1 MFNFVELKLNKMGT
15 ISFLPALDTH
25 RDRLMSFAFNLTKNS
40 DDAKDLLQETYLRAL
55 NNQDKFQEGTN
66 IKAWLLTIMRNIFIN
81 NYRKKVK
88 TRILFDSTDNLYFIN
103 SGPNQIGNQG
113 ESNLLNE
120 ELTMILDELDESL
133 RFPFIR
139 HFEGYKYQEI
149 AEEMKLPLGTVKS
162 RIFFARQ
169 DLKAKIEHKYGRTL
183 GMKDLVFKMAS

>member
-1 MFNFVELKLNKMGT
+1 MGT
-15 ISFLPALDTH
+15 ISFLPSLDIH
-25 RDRLMSFAFNLTKNS
+25 RDRLMSFAYNLTKNS

-55 NNQDKFQEGTN
+55 NNMDKFQEGTN

-88 TRILFDSTDNLYFIN
+88 TKVLFDSTDNLYFLN

-113 ESNLLNE
+113 ESNMLAQ
-120 ELTMILDELDESL
+120 ELDSILGELEEGL
-133 RFPFIR
+133 RFPFIK

-149 AEEMKLPLGTVKS
+149 ADEMKLPLGTVKS

-169 DLKAKIEHKYGRTL
+169 DLKTRIEHKYGKTL
-183 GMKDLVFKMAS
+183 GMKDLVLKMAS

>member
-1 MFNFVELKLNKMGT
+1 MFNFGLSKLDKMST
-15 ISFLPALDTH
+15 ISFIPALHTH

-40 DDAKDLLQETYLRAL
+40 DDAKDLLQETYLRAI
-55 NNQDKFQEGTN
+55 NNKDKFQEGTN

-88 TRILFDSTDNLYFIN
+88 TRVLFDSTDNLYFLN

-113 ESNLLNE
+113 ESNMFNE
-120 ELTMILDELDESL
+120 ELNVILEELDESL
-133 RFPFIR
+133 RYPFIK

-149 AEEMKLPLGTVKS
+149 ADDMKLPLGTVKS

-169 DLKAKIEHKYGRTL
+169 DLKTKIEHRYGKTL
-183 GMKDLVFKMAS
+183 GIKDLALKLAS

>member
-1 MFNFVELKLNKMGT
+1 MFNFGLSKLDKMST
-15 ISFLPALDTH
+15 ISFIPALHTH

-40 DDAKDLLQETYLRAL
+40 DDAKDLLQETYLRAI
-55 NNQDKFQEGTN
+55 NNKDKFQEGTN

-88 TRILFDSTDNLYFIN
+88 TRVLFDSTDNLYFLN

-113 ESNLLNE
+113 ESNMFNE
-120 ELTMILDELDESL
+120 ELNVILKELDESL
-133 RFPFIR
+133 RYPFIK

-149 AEEMKLPLGTVKS
+149 ADDMKLPLGTVKS

-169 DLKAKIEHKYGRTL
+169 DLKTKIEHRYGKTL
-183 GMKDLVFKMAS
+183 GIKDLALKLAS